1 MGSLP
6 WHASDAQMAF
16 WPDQVVTDKLEHFK
30 QLSDALLTQKN
41 VVLCQPFVGN
51 SEADTESE
59 LSQSEDMTAVQQ

>member
-1 MGSLP
+1 
-6 WHASDAQMAF
+6 MAF